1 MRKLFALLF
10 IAVITTS
17 DLNAQKVYEN
27 LNDINCY
34 CFCRKNN
41 IFKYKHM
48 GECSFSR
55 IYASGTYKKKQNY
68 YLLKYDI
75 FRDTIVCE
83 YDSKLSDDTLYISLR
98 DYFGMAFGIER
109 AEYSPFFLEFNV
121 FDTIKNAYKK
131 VCTEFRMFENDT
143 LYKKERKAFGG
154 NLIESA
160 GMWVNAFNIVIP
172 DSINKIVIVGYKRDM
187 LLDQYQILPK
197 ILKKISK
204 TQLQDFQTGEIFEYK
219 KNVTFVYDKKNK

>member
-1 MRKLFALLF
+1 MRKLFALLV
-10 IAVITTS
+10 IAVITTF
-17 DLNAQKVYEN
+17 DMNAQKVYEN

-48 GECSFSR
+48 GEGSFSR

-109 AEYSPFFLEFNV
+109 IEYSPIFLEFNV
-121 FDTIKNAYKK
+121 FDSIKNTYKR
-131 VCTEFRMFENDT
+131 VYTEYRIFENDT

-154 NLIESA
+154 NLIEIT
-160 GMWVNAFNIVIP
+160 GINLNAFDIVIP

-187 LLDQYQILPK
+187 LRDQYQFLPK

-219 KNVTFVYDKKNK
+219 KNVTFVYDKK

>member
-1 MRKLFALLF
+1 
-10 IAVITTS
+10 
-17 DLNAQKVYEN
+17 
-27 LNDINCY
+27 
-34 CFCRKNN
+34 
-41 IFKYKHM
+41 
-48 GECSFSR
+48 
-55 IYASGTYKKKQNY
+55 
-68 YLLKYDI
+68 
-75 FRDTIVCE
+75 
-83 YDSKLSDDTLYISLR
+83 
-98 DYFGMAFGIER
+98 
-109 AEYSPFFLEFNV
+109 
-121 FDTIKNAYKK
+121 
-131 VCTEFRMFENDT
+131 MFENDT

-160 GMWVNAFNIVIP
+160 GMWFDAFDIVIP